1 MSMYLAIHE
10 APCVG
15 VAPVAFDADTDEQAE
30 DIAFDQSRDCRE
42 FVTGGYDLY
51 RIVYNPKTHMYEL
64 AMVVPEDEQP
74 TEVAPDD
81 GYEIMP
87 CDLDPFGECPK
98 PEYARDCAKCRGWT
112 ESEADKAVHDSLSDS

>member
-15 VAPVAFDADTDEQAE
+15 
-30 DIAFDQSRDCRE
+30 
-42 FVTGGYDLY
+42 
-51 RIVYNPKTHMYEL
+51 
-64 AMVVPEDEQP
+64 
-74 TEVAPDD
+74 VAPDD

-112 ESEADKAVHDSLSDS
+112 AEEADEACHDSIADS